1 MSEANES
8 TSVTSV
14 SLKDALIGLTEINAP
29 APLSNA
35 VRDKRLAPA
44 TGTLQFVPRD
54 EQAEQKLIEIE
65 KLIRRRSYK
74 AAIREARG
82 INIQDANLASTYMLM
97 IQEKV
102 VRAQV
107 GLGDRYLARGDRER
121 AKKAY
126 REASAVHAGDA
137 RFEAINELTT
147 NAVNQLVKSRSDLV
161 EKLKGMLIEGQYE
174 DWCETRRRLQDS
186 SILDHLKG
194 IIPDVSLVEAL
205 GSGVPPHWPPKDKP
219 GEGWTDPVP
228 IDELANE
235 EKGLGSV
242 VLDRPA
248 LRPGTAF
255 STMSSR
261 PVGLAA
267 IEAFSVEAGRA
278 AMPLAFSAP
287 HPMELRASSTLPV
300 MSAMLT
306 ARARLLALDKNLSA
320 VGLSAGSLP
329 IYRYSY
335 LVDRARHI
343 LKFIADIDAR
353 MAPMQFQLDDF
364 NELVD
369 TIRRHIDENSSELQ
383 ALENR
388 ISELQTTISTLS
400 DGNQKIGVVVQQLQ
414 QAEDDC
420 SPKWWEILLSI
431 GVVILATAVG
441 AVIGFLLGGPLGAV
455 AGGLS
460 ALVTS
465 IGLTIK
471 VWGDREINCDN
482 VSQARQ
488 DFQTAQSA
496 LQAALSD
503 NQAELH
509 HALLQRDTIVASL
522 ASLQDTYD
530 EAVTANQ
537 ARVLNAATLSRILGV
552 LDSVRSTAILRAHSL
567 ARLAQD
573 AYNAENDVQI
583 NVVAASHSDYL
594 DQDARGYTAAAV
606 LQRDLEGLE
615 HIRLTGRTRKQMQLS
630 QVVSLSKHYPS
641 SFAAILTSGYARFA
655 TRLSDFDRWFPG
667 TYMHRLKEVRVEV
680 LVDDK
685 PQPIRGYLSNDGVSF
700 VRFADHGNKVPIDNR
715 DVLAEPDTDLRKL
728 CYKRRRRHHAVETM
742 AFPSSDSFLYEA
754 RATELQC
761 QERNFFEGCG
771 LESTWQLEFT
781 PEQELEYAR
790 ITEVKVYFQFEALFD
805 PALKSV
811 VEAKRYQNRN
821 ETALISV
828 RKLLEGRGKTVDFSQ
843 PLVADISSF
852 MFEAPS
858 VEKMIREVG
867 MVLRPKQAPLLSG
880 VAKLRLNF
888 QNQAA
893 VEVETN
899 DQGIV
904 ATDQTFPAGNNTS
917 ALRGLI
923 QGKSAIGSWMMQI
936 LSLPAGIKM
945 DDIDDVLLMIPYTFK
960 PA

>member
-1 MSEANES
+1 MSEANDS
-8 TSVTSV
+8 TSVSSV

-35 VRDKRLAPA
+35 VRDKKFAPA
-44 TGTLQFVPRD
+44 AGTLQFVPRD

-65 KLIRRRSYK
+65 KLIRNRSYK
-74 AAIREARG
+74 AAIREARA
-82 INIQDANLASTYMLM
+82 INIQDANLASTYTLM

-107 GLGDRYLARGDRER
+107 GLGDRYLAWGDRER

-126 REASAVHAGDA
+126 RDATSAPASDA
-137 RFEAINELTT
+137 RFETINKLTT
-147 NAVNQLVKSRSDLV
+147 TAVNQMVKLRGDLV
-161 EKLKGMLIEGQYE
+161 EKIKGMLSAGQYE
-174 DWCETRRRLQDS
+174 EWCETHRRLQDS
-186 SILDHLKG
+186 SILDHLKD
-194 IIPDVSLVEAL
+194 IIPDVSLVEGL
-205 GSGVPPHWPPKDKP
+205 GSGIPPHWPPKDKP
-219 GEGWTDPVP
+219 GDGWTDPPPV
-228 IDELANE
+228 DELAN

-242 VLDRPA
+242 VLERPV
-248 LRPGTAF
+248 LKPGAAF
-255 STMSSR
+255 ATMSSR

-278 AMPLAFSAP
+278 AMPRAFSAP
-287 HPMELRASSTLPV
+287 HAMELRASSTLPL

-306 ARARLLALDKNLSA
+306 AHARILALDKNLNA
-320 VGLSAGSLP
+320 VGLSAGSMP
-329 IYRYSY
+329 IYRYAY
-335 LVDRARHI
+335 LVDQARHI
-343 LKFIADIDAR
+343 LEFIAGIDAR

-369 TIRRHIDENSSELQ
+369 TIRRHIDENASEIQ
-383 ALENR
+383 ALDNR
-388 ISELQTTISTLS
+388 ISELQTNIATLS
-400 DGNQKIGVVVQQLQ
+400 DGNQKIGVMVQQLK

-420 SPKWWEILLSI
+420 TPKWWEILLSI

-441 AVIGFLLGGPLGAV
+441 ALIGFLLGGPLGAV

-460 ALVTS
+460 SLVTS

-471 VWGDREINCDN
+471 VWNDREINCDN

-509 HALLQRDTIVASL
+509 HSLLQRDAIIATL

-530 EAVTANQ
+530 EAVTSNQ
-537 ARVLNAATLSRILGV
+537 ARVLNAATLSRVLGV
-552 LDSVRSTAILRAHSL
+552 LDSVRSTAILRAHAL

-573 AYNAENDVQI
+573 AYNADNDLQI
-583 NVVAASHSDYL
+583 NVIAGSHSDYL
-594 DQDARGYTAAAV
+594 DQDARGYTAAAT

-615 HIRLTGRTRKQMQLS
+615 HIRLTGRTRKQMQLT
-630 QVVSLSKHYPS
+630 QMVSLSKHYPS
-641 SFAAILTSGYARFA
+641 TFAAILTAGFGRFA

-700 VRFADHGNKVPIDNR
+700 VRFVDHGNKVAVDDR

-754 RATELQC
+754 RATELQR

-781 PEQELEYAR
+781 PEQELAYAR
-790 ITEVKVYFQFEALFD
+790 ITDVKVYFQFEALFD

-811 VEAKRYQNRN
+811 VESKRYQNRN

-828 RKLLEGRGKTVDFSQ
+828 RKLLQDRGTTVDFSQ
-843 PLVADISSF
+843 PVVADITSF

-858 VEKMIREVG
+858 VDKLIREVG
-867 MVLRPKQAPLLSG
+867 VVLRPKQAPLLSG

-904 ATDQTFPAGNNTS
+904 ATDQTYPAGNNTN

-936 LSLPAGIKM
+936 LSLPAGITM
-945 DDIDDVLLMIPYTFK
+945 DDIDDVLLMIPYSFK
-960 PA
+960 AA

>member
-1 MSEANES
+1 MSEANDS
-8 TSVTSV
+8 TSVAST

-35 VRDKRLAPA
+35 VRDRKLAPA
-44 TGTLQFVPRD
+44 AGTLQFVPRD

-74 AAIREARG
+74 AAIREARA
-82 INIQDANLASTYMLM
+82 INIRDANLASTYTLM

-121 AKKAY
+121 ARKAY
-126 REASAVHAGDA
+126 REASMMHAGDA
-137 RFEAINELTT
+137 RFEAISNLTT
-147 NAVNQLVKSRSDLV
+147 NAVNQLVKSRTDLI

-194 IIPDVSLVEAL
+194 ILPDVSLVEAL

-228 IDELANE
+228 IDELAD
-235 EKGLGSV
+235 EKGFGSV

-248 LRPGTAF
+248 LQPGTVFA
-255 STMSSR
+255 SMSSR
-261 PVGLAA
+261 PVGLAD
-267 IEAFSVEAGRA
+267 IEAFSLEAGRA
-278 AMPLAFSAP
+278 AMPLSFAAP
-287 HPMELRASSTLPV
+287 HAMELRASTTLPV
-300 MSAMLT
+300 MSAMMT
-306 ARARLLALDKNLSA
+306 AHARLLAVDRNLSA
-320 VGLSAGSLP
+320 AGLSAGSLP

-335 LVDRARHI
+335 LVDQARHI
-343 LKFIADIDAR
+343 LAFIAGIDAR

-369 TIRRHIDENSSELQ
+369 TIRRHIDENASELQ

-388 ISELQTTISTLS
+388 ISELQTTVSTLS
-400 DGNQKIGVVVQQLQ
+400 DGNEKIGVVLQQLK
-414 QAEDDC
+414 QAESDC

-471 VWGDREINCDN
+471 VWHDREISCDN
-482 VSQARQ
+482 VGQARQ

-496 LQAALSD
+496 LQAALAD

-509 HALLQRDTIVASL
+509 HSLLQRDAIIATL

-530 EAVTANQ
+530 EAVTSNQ

-583 NVVAASHSDYL
+583 NVIAGSHSDYL

-615 HIRLTGRTRKQMQLS
+615 HIRLTGRTRKQMQLT

-641 SFAAILTSGYARFA
+641 SFAAILTAGYARFA

-667 TYMHRLKEVRVEV
+667 TYMHRLKEVRVEI

-685 PQPIRGYLSNDGVSF
+685 PQPIRGYLTNDGVSF
-700 VRFADHGNKVPIDNR
+700 VRFADHGNKVAVDDR
-715 DVLAEPDTDLRKL
+715 DVLAEPDADLRKL

-742 AFPSSDSFLYEA
+742 AFPSSESFLYEA
-754 RATELQC
+754 RATALQRE
-761 QERNFFEGCG
+761 ERNFFEGCG

-781 PEQELEYAR
+781 PDQELDYAR
-790 ITEVKVYFQFEALFD
+790 ITEVKVHFQFEALFD

-828 RKLLEGRGKTVDFSQ
+828 RKLLEERGKTVDFSQ
-843 PLVADISSF
+843 PVIADVTSF

-867 MVLRPKQAPLLSG
+867 VVLRPREAPLLSG

-893 VEVETN
+893 VDVDTN

-904 ATDQTFPAGNNTS
+904 ATDTTFPAGNNTN

-923 QGKSAIGSWMMQI
+923 QGKSAIGSWTMQI

-945 DDIDDVLLMIPYTFK
+945 DDIDDMLLMIPYTFK